1 MILYKLLKNT
11 NKEMKG
17 AYGKYYAYPVIKET
31 VGLTELAAHMTSHN
45 TGFSPGQVK
54 GILADMVR
62 CIKELV
68 LQGVAVKIDDLAIF
82 TLGIVN
88 KEGAE
93 EKSKFTVSGNIESV
107 KLRSRATGEFTRENL
122 HKEANLADIEKIAKI
137 KLNVDESPDPG
148 TSPTTPGQE
157 DKNPSEGSG
166 TEQTPDQSK
175 DPDKN
180 TGSDSGGS
188 TTPGSDDNQEY

>member
-11 NKEMKG
+11 NKEMKS

-31 VGLTELAAHMTSHN
+31 VGITELAAHMTSHN

-54 GILADMVR
+54 GILTDMVR

-68 LQGVAVKIDDLAIF
+68 LQGVAVKIEDLAIF
-82 TLGIVN
+82 TLGIIN

-93 EKSKFTVSGNIESV
+93 DKSKFTVSGNIESV

-137 KLNVDESPDPG
+137 KLSENETPDPG

-157 DKNPSEGSG
+157 DKNPSGGSD
-166 TEQTPDQSK
+166 TEQTPDQGK
-175 DPDKN
+175 DSDKG
-180 TGSDSGGS
+180 TESGDSGN
-188 TTPGSDDNQEY
+188 PGSDDNQDY